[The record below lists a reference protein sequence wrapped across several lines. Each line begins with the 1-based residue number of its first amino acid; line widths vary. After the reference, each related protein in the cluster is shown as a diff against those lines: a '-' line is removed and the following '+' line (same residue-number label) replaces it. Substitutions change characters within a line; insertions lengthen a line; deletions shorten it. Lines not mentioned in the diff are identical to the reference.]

1 MSVPDYTSQIKDI
14 CNSLGSINVMVDE
27 DKMVEICLGGL
38 THRFGSFWMAICTRE
53 KPNHIEPNWLQLML
67 LVEENHTGVSRNTHS
82 DG

>member
-38 THRFGSFWMAICTRE
+38 THRFGSFWTAICTRE
-53 KPNHIEPNWLQLML
+53 KPPSFFDLQ
-67 LVEENHTGVSRNTHS
+67 SIS
-82 DG
+82 